1 MKNKNAVIIVR
12 LVALMLTSSVTLFGG
27 YLSKCITDP
36 GVYSLNVG
44 SRDKKR
50 SCTTTVST
58 CNSCID
64 GWWQCFGA
72 SEGECAITVMMGAAA
87 LGNAWVTMTRLRG
100 APFKKAISI

>member
-72 SEGECAITVMMGAAA
+72 SEGECAITVMMGYQY
-87 LGNAWVTMTRLRG
+87 GDSCI
-100 APFKKAISI
+100 ISKTINLPSKMHCVF

>member
-27 YLSKCITDP
+27 YLSKCIPDP
-36 GVYSLNVG
+36 GVYSSNVG
-44 SRDKKR
+44 SRGKKG

-72 SEGECAITVMMGAAA
+72 SEGDCAITVMIGYPYGSACIVSKTFNLPSVMHC
-87 LGNAWVTMTRLRG
+87 V
-100 APFKKAISI
+100 F